1 MKKNMFTAGLF
12 LLLLVLGA
20 CNSRFDIKETVEDRL
35 NPRVLSSLNAEP
47 ALSTPGTPPDLDI
60 PFNPKVKNYDM
71 ELRYSTSVSGHMKIT
86 ATSKNPE
93 HTVTIR
99 GLEPEVTDTGHAEA
113 LFPFGS
119 SSGEVKISIE
129 VSYKGKS
136 SVYNLKVRKA
146 PY

>member
-47 ALSTPGTPPDLDI
+47 ALSTPGTPPNLDI

-71 ELRYSTSVSGHMKIT
+71 ELRYSTSVQGQMKII

-99 GLEPEVTDTGHAEA
+99 GLEPVVTGMGNTYAF
-113 LFPFGS
+113 FPFGS
-119 SSGEVKISIE
+119 SGGEVKISIE

-136 SVYNLKVRKA
+136 TVYNLKVRKR